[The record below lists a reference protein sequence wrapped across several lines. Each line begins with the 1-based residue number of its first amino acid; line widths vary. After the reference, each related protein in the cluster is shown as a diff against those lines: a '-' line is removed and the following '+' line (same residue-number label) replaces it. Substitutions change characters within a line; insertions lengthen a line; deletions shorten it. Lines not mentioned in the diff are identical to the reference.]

1 MIKKIKDQKIGK
13 IREKRKAKM
22 TFKLRVEIPGKFST
36 KNFGQEIL
44 WERKKK
50 NKKKERIKTETKGKS

>member
-1 MIKKIKDQKIGK
+1 MI
-13 IREKRKAKM
+13 
-22 TFKLRVEIPGKFST
+22 FKLRIEIPGKFST

-50 NKKKERIKTETKGKS
+50 NKKKERIKIETKGKS